1 MQGILKIQAPNNV
14 NYDACIPKQIQKLV
28 HIQGMK
34 KKTHFTDEIKY
45 IYTFLYIY
53 IKTQHIHIYIWGKVE
68 VCEHISH

>member
-1 MQGILKIQAPNNV
+1 MQGILKVQTSHNV

-45 IYTFLYIY
+45 IYTFIYIY
-53 IKTQHIHIYIWGKVE
+53 INITHTYLHMGKSGGV
-68 VCEHISH
+68 